1 MARIAR
7 CRDVLKSEPFHQSEF
22 VRGYLSQEDL
32 TAAAAAAK
40 YQWRE
45 RVWTPVQTLWTFL
58 LQVLHPGWACREAVA
73 HVLAQHEAAGT
84 SLNASPD
91 SWRCSAGPAGPSSMW
106 RLGPIV
112 VTSYACGVSSGTN

>member
-58 LQVLHPGWACREAVA
+58 LQVLPPGWVCREAVA
-73 HVLAQHEAAGT
+73 QALAQQAATGT
-84 SLNASPD
+84 PPKASPD
-91 SWRCSAGPAGPSSMW
+91 PSAYGQGRK
-106 RLGPIV
+106 RLPW
-112 VTSYACGVSSGTN
+112 SLFR